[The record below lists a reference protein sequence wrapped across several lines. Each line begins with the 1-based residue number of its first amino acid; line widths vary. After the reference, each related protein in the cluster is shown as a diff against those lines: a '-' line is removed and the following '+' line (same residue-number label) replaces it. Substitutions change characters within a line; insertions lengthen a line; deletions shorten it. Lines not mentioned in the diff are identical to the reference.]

1 MTRSIRWGI
10 AWAIAGGFW
19 LLAPLIVSTHH
30 LSVTTFLGALPVVG
44 MLVILFAFIGAVLS
58 VPIHA
63 FVWLARRIIRRPSG
77 DPEWSA
83 AITTGILLVPA
94 YWFDG
99 SAIYAKRFGLDDAP
113 SWSANALRIALPVIL
128 TSTIFFLALHWITS
142 GKLRQRRIAI
152 AAAIA
157 GSAFVSGAAA
167 LLIKLPQV
175 AGPATQAQ
183 ALPHIARPNATR
195 HRLLLIGVDGASWR
209 PIEPLVKAGRM
220 PNLAKLI
227 DTGTHGNMIAIWP
240 PHWSTTAWSAIITG
254 LPREQVGV
262 YGDLMAKV
270 PGLPAFQAPLDI
282 DPRLILVSAIEFGL
296 AYRHLVK
303 ASPPER
309 SALKRP
315 PVWETLEKSGVRT
328 GVIRFNFS
336 YPASHQAS
344 VVISNRVVAD
354 MWNLLGVKNA
364 DPKELVWPDSMR
376 DTLLSSFDERWTPP
390 TDEADRIL
398 SEEVLE
404 PLGSDMKP
412 VKLLRRVLGFDQRT
426 VHAAVELV
434 KEDSTLEVLIIHLGG
449 LDNVEHVFWEYRFPE
464 DFKRKPQQKDI
475 AVLGPVIDRYAE
487 WVDKGI
493 GEIIAAYPEQ
503 PDVMVIS
510 DHGMGSFENRPP
522 FKGWHVSPGIF
533 VGSGPGFA
541 HDNSKIDVS
550 YYDIVPTILDLKGL
564 VKPSNLKGRSIARQ

>member
-1 MTRSIRWGI
+1 M
-10 AWAIAGGFW
+10 
-19 LLAPLIVSTHH
+19 LIV
-30 LSVTTFLGALPVVG
+30 LFAIIGALLGA
-44 MLVILFAFIGAVLS
+44 F
-58 VPIHA
+58 IHA
-63 FVWLARRIIRRPSG
+63 LAWLTRRIARPTTSE
-77 DPEWSA
+77 PEWSA
-83 AITTGILLVPA
+83 ALTTGILLIPA
-94 YWFDG
+94 YWFIG

-113 SWSANALRIALPVIL
+113 SWSANALRIALPVIIA
-128 TSTIFFLALHWITS
+128 STIFFLALNWITS
-142 GKLRQRRIAI
+142 GKLRKRRVAI
-152 AAAIA
+152 AAAFA
-157 GSAFVSGAAA
+157 GSAFISGAIA
-167 LLIKLPQV
+167 LLLKLPQV

-183 ALPHIARPNATR
+183 ALPRIAQPMAR
-195 HRLLLIGVDGASWR
+195 HRLLMIGVDGASWR
-209 PIEPLVKAGRM
+209 PIEPLIKAGRM

-227 DTGTHGNMIAIWP
+227 DNGTHGNMIAIWP
-240 PHWSTTAWSAIITG
+240 PYWSTTAWSAIITG

-309 SALKRP
+309 DALKRP
-315 PVWETLEKSGVRT
+315 PVWETLEKSGIRT

-336 YPASHQAS
+336 YPARHQAS

-364 DPKELVWPDSMR
+364 DPNGLVWPDSMR

-390 TDEADRIL
+390 DSEVDKIL
-398 SEEVLE
+398 PQKDWDPS
-404 PLGSDMKP
+404 GSDMKP
-412 VKLLRRVLGFDQRT
+412 VRVLKRVLGFDQRT

-434 KEDSTLEVLIIHLGG
+434 KEDPALEVLIIHLGG

-464 DFKRKPQQKDI
+464 DFKRRPKQRDI
-475 AVLGPVIDRYAE
+475 EVLGPVIDRYAE

-503 PDVMVIS
+503 PDVMVMS
-510 DHGMGSFENRPP
+510 DHGMGSFENKPP
-522 FKGWHVSPGIF
+522 FKGWHTSPGIF
-533 VGSGPGFA
+533 IGSGPGFA
-541 HDNSKIDVS
+541 RSAERIDVS
-550 YYDIVPTILDLKGL
+550 YYDIVPTILQLQGL
-564 VKPSNLKGRSIARQ
+564 VKPAELRGKALSR